1 MKAVLCKTLG
11 PPETLVIDDAP
22 EPTPGPHDVLI
33 EVHGCG
39 INFPDVLI
47 VEGKYQVRPD
57 LPFSPGSEVAGVVL
71 AVGDEVREL
80 RPGDRVMAASR
91 YGGLAEQVCV
101 NADRV
106 AAIPDEMDYITAS
119 GFMLIYGT
127 AYHALKQRARIAPG
141 ETLVVLGAAGGVG
154 LASVE
159 IGAAMGA
166 KVIAAASTPE
176 KLALAREHGAEIG
189 INYAE
194 EDLKTRLKELTDGE
208 GVDVVLD
215 PVGGAS
221 TEAALRATGWEGR
234 LLIVGFASGTIPK
247 LPANLP
253 LLKGN
258 QIVGVYFSEFVRREP
273 AEARRNARELM
284 DLYLEGKVRPHVSQ
298 VYPFEQA
305 VDALLAVANREAL
318 GKLVVRIR

>member
-234 LLIVGFASGTIPK
+234 LLIVGFASGTIPE

>member
-11 PPETLVIDDAP
+11 PPETLVIDDVP

-47 VEGKYQVRPD
+47 VEGKYQVRPE

-71 AVGDEVREL
+71 AVGDEVRDL
-80 RPGDRVMAASR
+80 RPGGRVMAASR
-91 YGGLAEQVCV
+91 YGGLAEQVSV

-106 AAIPDEMDYITAS
+106 AAIPDEMDFITAS

-127 AYHALKQRARIAPG
+127 SYHALKQRARLATG

-154 LASVE
+154 LAAVE

-176 KLALAREHGAEIG
+176 KLALARKHGAEVG
-189 INYAE
+189 INYTE
-194 EDLKTRLKELTDGE
+194 ENLKTRLKELTDGE

-215 PVGGAS
+215 PVGGDS

-273 AEARRNARELM
+273 AEARRNARELT
-284 DLYLEGKVRPHVSQ
+284 DLYLEEKIRPHVSR
-298 VYPFEQA
+298 VYPFEQS

-318 GKLVVRIR
+318 GKLVVRVR